1 MVPKHIGILTGGGD
15 VPGLNAAI
23 KSVYHAAKDRGWLRK
38 GSRDANV
45 TGILRGWWGA
55 VHMGFDPGTAHPVE
69 VVPLKDEIV
78 RTVDRY
84 GGTFLHTS
92 RTRPDR
98 IRLADLPERLRR
110 RKDDLPRVEGKD
122 DLFDVTDEVIRNLEG
137 FGIDCLVAIGGDD
150 TLGYAHTLSS
160 RNFPVV
166 GIPKTMDND
175 VRGTEYT
182 IGYKTAITR
191 ADAFINRQR
200 THLASH
206 EVVGVFR
213 IFGRNAGFTAMGTA
227 AAISDLRC
235 AIPEH
240 PFDLEA
246 LCKLVSE
253 DHEENEH
260 NYSMV
265 ICSEGAM
272 WKGGKLK
279 EYGPPDPYGHRKKAN
294 VGEVL
299 GEAIGR
305 ITGLPTRLLDVT
317 YDLRSGDPDAV
328 DKIVANTYGALAVEL
343 IAQGKTDRMVCLQ
356 GGLYSHTE
364 LPDPAQGARTVD
376 VATGYD
382 TDRFRPKFSGLLGKP
397 VFF

>member
-1 MVPKHIGILTGGGD
+1 MAPKHIGILTGGGD

-23 KSVYHAAKDRGWLRK
+23 KSVYQAAKDRGWLRK

-45 TGILRGWWGA
+45 TGIRRGWWGA

-69 VVPLKDEIV
+69 VVPLKDEV
-78 RTVDRY
+78 LRRVDRY

-110 RKDDLPRVEGKD
+110 RKGDLPRVEGED

-137 FGIDCLVAIGGDD
+137 FGIDCLVVVGGDD

-175 VRGTEYT
+175 VRGTEYAL
-182 IGYKTAITR
+182 GYKTAITR
-191 ADAFINRQR
+191 ADSFINRQR

-213 IFGRNAGFTAMGTA
+213 IFGRNAGFTALGTA
-227 AAISDLRC
+227 MAISDLRC

-246 LCKLVSE
+246 LCKLVNE
-253 DHEENEH
+253 DYEQNEQD
-260 NYSMV
+260 YSVV

-272 WKGGKLK
+272 WKGGELK

-299 GEAIGR
+299 AEAIGR
-305 ITGLPTRLLDVT
+305 ITGLPTRILDVT

-328 DKIVANTYGALAVEL
+328 DKIVANTYGALAVDL
-343 IAQGKTDRMVCLQ
+343 IAQDKTDRMVCLQ

-376 VATGYD
+376 VETSYD
-382 TDRFRPKFSGLLGKP
+382 IDRFRPRFSGMLGKP